1 MTSSNQFP
9 FYDSSN
15 YALVPDTDIICP
27 YLTYNTLEPEN
38 EQEYFL
44 YLLSENNSSLRT
56 DTLFPFEN
64 LTSKIR
70 RIPHFELRI
79 YQKRGRHINNDSK
92 LGKKHDRLA
101 DDNLQTKI
109 QIHFNNFLI
118 DLVNDVMKA
127 NFEPRYLVNLIS
139 DNNIDYFRYINHK
152 EKKNI
157 NYNYLTNIFKGPI
170 KNIITLNISDKYVKL
185 EPNYNLKLYQKL
197 AEQSKIFSDFLDM
210 NYLSIFNLYY
220 YNDEKPLEK
229 INFKGQEIK
238 ISGKTKPFCNLLSK
252 NKTLDEKLINLVKK
266 NYLNNGYYNKERP
279 FKILS
284 NK

>member
-9 FYDSSN
+9 FYDSSKDV
-15 YALVPDTDIICP
+15 LFPDTDIIYP

-56 DTLFPFEN
+56 DTLFPFKN

-92 LGKKHDRLA
+92 LGKKHDRHA

-127 NFEPRYLVNLIS
+127 NFEPKYLVNLIT
-139 DNNIDYFRYINHK
+139 DNNTDFFRYINHK
-152 EKKNI
+152 EKKRI
-157 NYNYLTNIFKGPI
+157 DYKYITNIFDEPI
-170 KNIITLNISDKYVKL
+170 KNIITLNISNKYSKL

-197 AEQSKIFSDFLDM
+197 AEQSKKFSDFLEM
-210 NYLSIFNLYY
+210 KYISIFKYY
-220 YNDEKPLEK
+220 YNDIKPLEK

-252 NKTLDEKLINLVKK
+252 NKTLSNQLIDLVNK
-266 NYLNNGYYNKERP
+266 NYLNKAKP
-279 FKILS
+279 FIILS
-284 NK
+284 NI